1 MKANVDAYEK
11 LGAFYLGRPHDAA
24 SGETQPQPLLYD
36 SKDLLTH
43 AVCVGMTG
51 SGKTGLCISLLEEAA
66 IDGIPA
72 ILVDVKGDLG
82 NLLLTFPE
90 LRGEDFR
97 PWINED
103 EAQRKGV
110 DADTYA
116 QQQADLWRRGLGE
129 WHQDGERIRRLRES
143 VDIDIYTPGSEA
155 GRSVSIL
162 SSFQAP
168 PSALREDNDLL
179 QERIGTTVSS
189 LLGLLGIDAD
199 PLRSRE
205 HILLANLLDNAWR
218 QGKNLDMAEL
228 IQNIQAP
235 PIQQIGV
242 MPLESFYPSKDR
254 FELAMGINNLLAAP
268 GFKSWMSGQSLDIDP
283 LLYGPDG
290 KPRIAIF
297 SIAHLNDAERMFFV
311 SLLLNQTLG
320 WMRGCSGT
328 TSLRALLYMD
338 EVFGYLP
345 PVANPPSKRP
355 LLTLLKQARA
365 FGLGLVLATQNP
377 VDLDYKA
384 LSNIGTWFLGRL
396 QTERDKKRVMDG
408 LEGATE
414 GALSRQALERLLSNL
429 GKRVFLL
436 HNVHEDEPVTFKVR
450 WAMSYLRGPLTRQ
463 HIQQL
468 QPPETAE
475 ATAAEAG
482 AETPPP
488 PPPGIG
494 RRTTRATPPP
504 PPPRPQTAVA
514 APPTATPPMLPPS
527 VPQVFVPLEDR
538 DPGDFLYLPAILGAA
553 RVHFVDRR
561 KGLETSRDIVQW
573 VPLDESTNRVDW
585 YDAESFTGTVDDLQD
600 ASTPGAAEFGTFDTS
615 LVGKRAFASLRK
627 GFADMLY
634 REQRFEL
641 LKSPTFGEV
650 SRPGESERDF
660 RIRLADTA
668 RQQRDEKSQAL
679 RRKYA
684 KKLQTLEDRIR
695 RAEDKVEKEE
705 EQAKSHKMSA
715 FINVGTTLLGALMG
729 RKKISS
735 TNMRRAG
742 SALRG
747 FSRSSKEAQDV
758 ERAEE
763 GLETSKRRYQ
773 EMEAELEAELEALG
787 QRFDAQT
794 EALETLQLKPRRT
807 DVNVQQVA
815 LAWLPY
821 RTRHGRLQAAWQ

>member
-1 MKANVDAYEK
+1 MNAHLEAYEK
-11 LGAFYLGRPHDAA
+11 LGAFYLGRPFDTA
-24 SGETQPQPLLYD
+24 SGETSPEPLLYD

-51 SGKTGLCISLLEEAA
+51 SGKTGLCLSLLEEAA

-72 ILVDVKGDLG
+72 LLVDVKGDLG

-103 EAQRKGV
+103 DAQRQGV

-116 QQQADLWRRGLGE
+116 QQQADLWRQGLAD
-129 WHQDGERIRRLRES
+129 WHQDGERIRRLRQA
-143 VDIDIYTPGSEA
+143 VDIEIYTPGSEA
-155 GRSVSIL
+155 GRAISIL
-162 SSFQAP
+162 SSFKAP
-168 PSALREDNDLL
+168 PQALRDDNDLL

-189 LLGLLGIDAD
+189 LLGLLGIDVD

-205 HILLANLLDNAWR
+205 HILLANLLDHTWR
-218 QGKNLDMAEL
+218 QGQDLDMAGL
-228 IQNIQAP
+228 IQSIQSP
-235 PIQQIGV
+235 PMQQVGV

-283 LLYGPDG
+283 LLYGPTG

-297 SIAHLNDAERMFFV
+297 SIAHLADAERMFFV

-320 WMRGCSGT
+320 WMRGLSGT

-396 QTERDKKRVMDG
+396 QTDRDKQRVLDG
-408 LEGATE
+408 LEGAAE
-414 GALSRQALERLLSNL
+414 GGLSRSHIERLLSDL

-463 HIQQL
+463 QIQRLRRQQL
-468 QPPETAE
+468 PPQPPPVSPPSL
-475 ATAAEAG
+475 G
-482 AETPPP
+482 APPP
-488 PPPGIG
+488 PKTVPPVAPASSSQ
-494 RRTTRATPPP
+494 RPLLPPTVP
-504 PPPRPQTAVA
+504 QLFLPDRLRPGTAVH
-514 APPTATPPMLPPS
+514 
-527 VPQVFVPLEDR
+527 
-538 DPGDFLYLPAILGAA
+538 YLPALLGAA
-553 RVHFVDRR
+553 RVHFVNTR
-561 KGLETSRDIVQW
+561 KGLEASREVLVW
-573 VPLDESTNRVDW
+573 CPLENAERGVDW
-585 YDAESFTGTVDDLQD
+585 YGAEAMDIELDRLESEPWHPRATFGSVDDD
-600 ASTPGAAEFGTFDTS
+600 
-615 LVGKRAFASLRK
+615 LVAKRAFATLRK
-627 GFADMLY
+627 DFADALY
-634 REQRFEL
+634 RSQRFEL
-641 LKSPTFGEV
+641 LRSPTLEEI
-650 SRPGESERDF
+650 SRPGEDERAF
-660 RIRLADTA
+660 RIRLADKA
-668 RQQRDEKSQAL
+668 RQRRDQASESL

-695 RAEDKVEKEE
+695 RAEVKVEKERD
-705 EQAKSHKMSA
+705 QAKSQKLSA
-715 FINVGTTLLGALMG
+715 VINVGTSLLGALLG

-747 FSRSSKEAQDV
+747 FNRSSKEAQDV
-758 ERAEE
+758 DRAEDN
-763 GLETSKRRYQ
+763 LETTQQRYQ
-773 EMEAELEAELEALG
+773 EMEAELQSELAAVAA
-787 QRFDAQT
+787 RFDAQN
-794 EALETLQLKPRRT
+794 EPLESFELKPRRS
-807 DVNVQQVA
+807 DIDVQQVA
-815 LAWLPY
+815 LLWLPN
-821 RTRHGRLQAAWQ
+821 RVQDGHLVPAWEA